1 MSDIFKKNIKDWIHL
16 DNELKLLNEQVK
28 ELRNKRN
35 DIHNDIIR
43 YVETN
48 KLGNS
53 TIELS
58 DGLLKFYN
66 PAVLLAAQ
74 KLIQDNALSF

>member
-28 ELRNKRN
+28 ELRDKRN

-48 KLGNS
+48 ELGNS
-53 TIELS
+53 TIQLS
-58 DGLLKFYN
+58 MDF
-66 PAVLLAAQ
+66 
-74 KLIQDNALSF
+74 

>member
-28 ELRNKRN
+28 KLRDKRNK
-35 DIHNDIIR
+35 IHNDIIR

-48 KLGNS
+48 ELGNS
-53 TIELS
+53 TIDLS
-58 DGLLKFYN
+58 DDIFKFYN